1 MRVPMR
7 VDYGV
12 RALVDLAQHHG
23 GNPVSTSEIASRQ
36 AIPEPYLDQVLS
48 TLQKLGFV
56 RSRRGPQGGHVL
68 AMGPDDISLGTV
80 IEKLEGMGAPLVCI
94 GDPEECTLSGACAQ
108 REVWQTLEATVHNV
122 LGGTTVADLA
132 ARQQHLASRGTYY
145 I

>member
-1 MRVPMR
+1 M
-7 VDYGV
+7 
-12 RALVDLAQHHG
+12 
-23 GNPVSTSEIASRQ
+23 STSEIASRQ